1 MAILDFY
8 QLVEARQSCRAYDSS
23 REVEPDKIN
32 RIIEAARLAPSAC
45 NSQPWHLITV
55 VDPERRSQVVH
66 ALTSIGM
73 NRWAEQATAFIVIV
87 QESPNFTARLG
98 GWIKNKHFPL
108 IDCGIVASHIT
119 FAATHEGLGSCVLG
133 WFDEKQMRKIL
144 EIPRS
149 KRVLMVISLGYAT
162 DEHRTHNRKPLSEI
176 SSSEKY

>member
-1 MAILDFY
+1 MPLDNFY
-8 QLVEARQSCRAYDSS
+8 DLVEARQSCRAYDYT
-23 REVEPDKIN
+23 REVEPAKLA
-32 RIIEAARLAPSAC
+32 RIVETARLAPSAC

-55 VDPERRSQVVH
+55 TDINRRKEVAH

-73 NRWAEQATAFIVIV
+73 NKWAEQATAFIVIV

-108 IDCGIVASHIT
+108 IDCGIVSSHIT
-119 FAATHEGLGSCVLG
+119 LAATQEGLGSCILG

-149 KRVLMVISLGYAT
+149 KRVLMVVSLGYAA
-162 DEHRTHNRKPLSEI
+162 DAHRQHQRKPLEEM